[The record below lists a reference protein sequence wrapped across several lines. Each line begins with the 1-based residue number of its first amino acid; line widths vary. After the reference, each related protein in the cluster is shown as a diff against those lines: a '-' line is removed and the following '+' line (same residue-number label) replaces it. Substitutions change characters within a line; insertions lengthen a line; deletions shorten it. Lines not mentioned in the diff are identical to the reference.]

1 MRFTRYLLKLQK
13 PWPRLTWGIKGKLQ
27 LWPEA
32 HKELGKELSES
43 SVREKSQISAALFNF
58 RGCLSFKI
66 WGDIFYGRAV
76 MHLSFFGHPVAGRGG
91 GRSCVNITLHGEFN
105 RGGFERLPQRWGK
118 WGRFGLPHPC
128 RIRPILQ
135 GSHSLENSL
144 NFRESPWKGLEFYFS
159 LKRPYIF
166 VQVLEFSS
174 TVNVVAWKVLFNTFW
189 LSKTDDKSCN

>member
-1 MRFTRYLLKLQK
+1 MIYFTGGLLCTYHFSAI
-13 PWPRLTWGIKGKLQ
+13 PW
-27 LWPEA
+27 
-32 HKELGKELSES
+32 
-43 SVREKSQISAALFNF
+43 
-58 RGCLSFKI
+58 
-66 WGDIFYGRAV
+66 
-76 MHLSFFGHPVAGRGG
+76 RGG
-91 GRSCVNITLHGEFN
+91 GAGGEVLRITLHGEFN

-144 NFRESPWKGLEFYFS
+144 SFRESPWKGLEFYFS